1 MMGNAN
7 LTPFTTYH
15 LQLSFTSFN
24 FFIMKN
30 ATILLVLCFISH
42 TLLAQTPVGRR
53 AAGAT
58 PADIQGAIDQFRTDL
73 GGANN
78 GIGNTFTTGR
88 REINWDGVPDAFAQP
103 NNLPPDFFNVNSPR
117 GLVMRAVGEKEET
130 EGFRVSADS
139 DNPTQ
144 TATKF
149 ADISTSFAT
158 QFKAFTE
165 QRVFSYLDHKEIAIR
180 FFVPGTQTIAAVR
193 GFGAVFCDV
202 DMAQVSSIEL
212 FQGKKSLGKFYAQPT
227 NAGLSFVGVSF
238 PTAIVTKVIITT
250 GNTPVQVSCG
260 PNPESSTKDMVV
272 LDDFIYG
279 EPQAVQQ

>member
-1 MMGNAN
+1 M
-7 LTPFTTYH
+7 
-15 LQLSFTSFN
+15 
-24 FFIMKN
+24 
-30 ATILLVLCFISH
+30 
-42 TLLAQTPVGRR
+42 AQNSVGRR

-88 REINWDGVPDAFAQP
+88 REINWDGVPDNFAQP
-103 NNLPPDFFNVNSPR
+103 NNLPPDFFNANSPR

-144 TATKF
+144 TAVKF
-149 ADISTSFAT
+149 TDISPTFAT
-158 QFKAFTE
+158 QFKAFSE
-165 QRVFSYLDHKEIAIR
+165 QRLFSYLDHKEVAIR

-202 DMAQVSSIEL
+202 DMAQVSSMEF
-212 FQGKKSLGKFYAQPT
+212 FQGKKSLGKFYAPPA
-227 NAGLSFVGVSF
+227 NGGLSFIGVSF
-238 PTAIVTKVIITT
+238 PTAIVTKVVITT
-250 GNTPVQVSCG
+250 GNVPLVKDCG
-260 PNPESSTKDMVV
+260 PTPETPAKDIVV

-279 EPQAVQQ
+279 EPQAISEK